1 MSGSLPMGILS
12 TVWGFLYSSSTW
24 KRSQEVSE
32 GPTDKGC

>member
-24 KRSQEVSE
+24 KISQEVRE
-32 GPTDKGC
+32 GSTDTRC